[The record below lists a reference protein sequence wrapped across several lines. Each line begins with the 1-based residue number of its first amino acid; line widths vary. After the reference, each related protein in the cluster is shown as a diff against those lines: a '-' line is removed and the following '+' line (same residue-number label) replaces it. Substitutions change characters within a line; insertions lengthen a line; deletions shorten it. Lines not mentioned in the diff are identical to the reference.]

1 MYNVAVSF
9 SNSDEIPQC
18 GWFAHEALRI
28 YRSHCSDYH
37 PNVLRVSKNIGRLRQ
52 PNIERPTVEATV
64 AATAMFWIVRFKSL
78 DLLLLE

>member
-1 MYNVAVSF
+1 MYTVAVSF

-37 PNVLRVSKNIGRLRQ
+37 PNVLRVSKNI
-52 PNIERPTVEATV
+52 EATV
-64 AATAMFWIVRFKSL
+64 AATAMFWIVRFKGL